1 MSNLSFK
8 RGIFKE
14 ELKNRFLCLVEVD
27 GEDTLCYIPSS
38 CRLSNFV
45 SMAGKT
51 VLLSPVAATD
61 ARTKYSVEALAV
73 GHEFVL
79 LNMSKANKVVID
91 NIHSR
96 RFAILGKR
104 SSIKKECTI
113 AGYKSD
119 LYIEDTKT
127 VVEIKSILSFRGEAE
142 FPSVYSQRAVDQ
154 LMKIQLKKICD
165 EVFGYSNFV
174 ANLVRQSTAGS
185 NTGTD
190 NGLQIE
196 RNEWRFQ
203 NSLGQCGCA
212 VLSQIG

>member
-96 RFAILGKR
+96 RFAILGNVN
-104 SSIKKECTI
+104 
-113 AGYKSD
+113 AG
-119 LYIEDTKT
+119 
-127 VVEIKSILSFRGEAE
+127 
-142 FPSVYSQRAVDQ
+142 
-154 LMKIQLKKICD
+154 
-165 EVFGYSNFV
+165 
-174 ANLVRQSTAGS
+174 
-185 NTGTD
+185 
-190 NGLQIE
+190 
-196 RNEWRFQ
+196 W
-203 NSLGQCGCA
+203 
-212 VLSQIG
+212 

>member
-119 LYIEDTKT
+119 LYM
-127 VVEIKSILSFRGEAE
+127 LSYLEK
-142 FPSVYSQRAVDQ
+142 
-154 LMKIQLKKICD
+154 LII
-165 EVFGYSNFV
+165 
-174 ANLVRQSTAGS
+174 T
-185 NTGTD
+185 
-190 NGLQIE
+190 
-196 RNEWRFQ
+196 
-203 NSLGQCGCA
+203 
-212 VLSQIG
+212 